1 MAPQGRKMRATV
13 VPPPSASLMVP
24 DLSASLASPRGAYTV
39 AVPIATNRS
48 SSPPV
53 PIGRVDGGYRDNG
66 CLVKSVPVP
75 MARTSATPT
84 ATVVTDKASSTPQRT
99 VQLGRRSFAQ
109 SCSVPSLLSPR
120 ASIVAP
126 SAEVVP
132 SLAQIVIQQLNTPS
146 RQARSSTGPQ
156 TARCCSTGT
165 ASSGTVPRPR
175 LAELKPLLK
184 DLFEE
189 QAEAQDAQQLQSK
202 IDQLQKLQQILQMQQ
217 EGLKQQQKVAQSYQ
231 PKVQRLSEYHPPARG
246 YSASITSPRGLEVPF
261 PSSPRARS
269 SQACSRRRFL
279 VPGSARAPAAPEPK
293 ATRDRPLNL
302 GEAKELL
309 KAFRE
314 IASSKE
320 FQRTL
325 GNIHKQGPDSVQ
337 KMGPMFIG
345 QSFNRTLAMYDFP
358 LSNEGYQDMARG
370 ISKHSWNVH
379 VKAQAHEVER
389 LLRMPPGAFFGIP
402 GEPGQEPEYP
412 PLEQEPD
419 PKPSK
424 PQAREAQP
432 KVLSSRRVKGIE
444 VVAKHAVDNVEV

>member
-1 MAPQGRKMRATV
+1 MSSSAPCPPATLLQTPRSRGPREVDVQRFVTPLSYRMKKNKDNTEDESQSTGIDDASDEDSILTASKSAARMITPLELCRRNDAQRTASAKAKPKASNASQRPSSTNRVQGAKVAHAEVARAPNVTTDSPAKASRPPKGTCNASMAPQGRKMRATV

-279 VPGSARAPAAPEPK
+279 V
-293 ATRDRPLNL
+293 
-302 GEAKELL
+302 
-309 KAFRE
+309 
-314 IASSKE
+314 
-320 FQRTL
+320 
-325 GNIHKQGPDSVQ
+325 
-337 KMGPMFIG
+337 
-345 QSFNRTLAMYDFP
+345 
-358 LSNEGYQDMARG
+358 
-370 ISKHSWNVH
+370 
-379 VKAQAHEVER
+379 
-389 LLRMPPGAFFGIP
+389 
-402 GEPGQEPEYP
+402 
-412 PLEQEPD
+412 
-419 PKPSK
+419 
-424 PQAREAQP
+424 
-432 KVLSSRRVKGIE
+432 
-444 VVAKHAVDNVEV
+444 

>member
-1 MAPQGRKMRATV
+1 MSSSAPCPPATLLQTPRSRGPREVDVQRFVTPLSYRMKKNKDNTEDESQSTGIDDASDEDSILTASKSAARMITPLELCRRNDAQRTASAKAKPKASNASQRPSSTNRVQGAKVAHAEVARAPNVTTDSPAKASRPPKGTCNASMAPQGRKMRATV

-75 MARTSATPT
+75 MARTSATRT

-279 VPGSARAPAAPEPK
+279 V
-293 ATRDRPLNL
+293 
-302 GEAKELL
+302 
-309 KAFRE
+309 
-314 IASSKE
+314 
-320 FQRTL
+320 
-325 GNIHKQGPDSVQ
+325 
-337 KMGPMFIG
+337 
-345 QSFNRTLAMYDFP
+345 
-358 LSNEGYQDMARG
+358 
-370 ISKHSWNVH
+370 
-379 VKAQAHEVER
+379 
-389 LLRMPPGAFFGIP
+389 
-402 GEPGQEPEYP
+402 
-412 PLEQEPD
+412 
-419 PKPSK
+419 
-424 PQAREAQP
+424 
-432 KVLSSRRVKGIE
+432 
-444 VVAKHAVDNVEV
+444 

>member
-1 MAPQGRKMRATV
+1 MSSSAPCPPATLLQTPRSRGPREVDVQRFVTPLSYRMKKNKENAEDESQSTGIDDASDEDSILTASKSAARMITPLELCRRNDAQRTASAKAKPKASQRPSSTNRVQGAKVAHAEAARAPNFTTDSPAKASRPPKGACNTSIVQGQRKMRATV
-13 VPPPSASLMVP
+13 VPPPSASLVVP

-126 SAEVVP
+126 SSAEVVP

-146 RQARSSTGPQ
+146 RQARSSACPQ
-156 TARCCSTGT
+156 TARCGT
-165 ASSGTVPRPR
+165 ATTAQRPR

-246 YSASITSPRGLEVPF
+246 YSASMTSPRGLEVP
-261 PSSPRARS
+261 SMSPRARS
-269 SQACSRRRFL
+269 SQACRRRFL
-279 VPGSARAPAAPEPK
+279 V
-293 ATRDRPLNL
+293 
-302 GEAKELL
+302 
-309 KAFRE
+309 
-314 IASSKE
+314 
-320 FQRTL
+320 
-325 GNIHKQGPDSVQ
+325 
-337 KMGPMFIG
+337 
-345 QSFNRTLAMYDFP
+345 
-358 LSNEGYQDMARG
+358 
-370 ISKHSWNVH
+370 
-379 VKAQAHEVER
+379 
-389 LLRMPPGAFFGIP
+389 
-402 GEPGQEPEYP
+402 
-412 PLEQEPD
+412 
-419 PKPSK
+419 
-424 PQAREAQP
+424 
-432 KVLSSRRVKGIE
+432 
-444 VVAKHAVDNVEV
+444 

>member
-1 MAPQGRKMRATV
+1 MSSSAPCPPATLLQTPRSRGPREVDVQRFVTPLSYRMKKNKDNTEDESQSTGIDDASDEDSILTASKSAARMITPLELCRRNDAQRTASAKAKPKASNASQRPSSTNRVQGAKVAHAEVARAPNVTTDSPAKASRPPKGTCNASMTVQGRKMRATV

-53 PIGRVDGGYRDNG
+53 PRTPGRVDGGPGAIGYRDFHG

-146 RQARSSTGPQ
+146 RQARSSSGPQ
-156 TARCCSTGT
+156 TARCGSGT

-202 IDQLQKLQQILQMQQ
+202 IDQLQKLQQILQLQQ

-279 VPGSARAPAAPEPK
+279 V
-293 ATRDRPLNL
+293 
-302 GEAKELL
+302 
-309 KAFRE
+309 
-314 IASSKE
+314 
-320 FQRTL
+320 
-325 GNIHKQGPDSVQ
+325 
-337 KMGPMFIG
+337 
-345 QSFNRTLAMYDFP
+345 
-358 LSNEGYQDMARG
+358 
-370 ISKHSWNVH
+370 
-379 VKAQAHEVER
+379 
-389 LLRMPPGAFFGIP
+389 
-402 GEPGQEPEYP
+402 
-412 PLEQEPD
+412 
-419 PKPSK
+419 
-424 PQAREAQP
+424 
-432 KVLSSRRVKGIE
+432 
-444 VVAKHAVDNVEV
+444 

>member
-1 MAPQGRKMRATV
+1 MSSSAPCPPATLLQTPRSRGPREVDVQRFVTPLSYRMKKNKDNTEDESQSTGIDDASDEDSILTASKSAARMITPLELCRRNDAQRTASAKAKPKASNASQRPSSTNRVQGAKVAHAEAAKFAPSVTTDSPAKASRPPKGTCGASIVQGRKMRATV

-53 PIGRVDGGYRDNG
+53 PLPGRVDGNGAIGYRDNG

-165 ASSGTVPRPR
+165 ASSGTVQPRPR

-202 IDQLQKLQQILQMQQ
+202 IDQLQKLQQILQLQQ

-246 YSASITSPRGLEVPF
+246 YSASITSPRGLEVPSG
-261 PSSPRARS
+261 SSPRARS

-279 VPGSARAPAAPEPK
+279 V
-293 ATRDRPLNL
+293 
-302 GEAKELL
+302 
-309 KAFRE
+309 
-314 IASSKE
+314 
-320 FQRTL
+320 
-325 GNIHKQGPDSVQ
+325 
-337 KMGPMFIG
+337 
-345 QSFNRTLAMYDFP
+345 
-358 LSNEGYQDMARG
+358 
-370 ISKHSWNVH
+370 
-379 VKAQAHEVER
+379 
-389 LLRMPPGAFFGIP
+389 
-402 GEPGQEPEYP
+402 
-412 PLEQEPD
+412 
-419 PKPSK
+419 
-424 PQAREAQP
+424 
-432 KVLSSRRVKGIE
+432 
-444 VVAKHAVDNVEV
+444 